1 MHPNRCRVLALLPL
15 LLAGLAWPAAQAQ
28 TIDLGSIKPSC
39 NGPFSY
45 EDASGKCQKVDTKL
59 AELDSADKCRG
70 PGLAFVSGKCTAP
83 AGKEPSP
90 VCGDALPDLVFKDK
104 KCVVERR
111 VPRSASADY
120 VGDCFDLYALPRD
133 DNKIGYPSGTSLKV
147 LSQKAIASDD
157 KELTVA
163 ESEGTGFL
171 SCGAKRGTVATTV
184 HASDLIAIGAKR
196 VGWAYGV
203 LAMPFKYYAHD
214 KSLGSGLAIG
224 PYFGRRWGT
233 PGSAYT
239 FAMAATI
246 GSVKGEVRDG
256 AGNITSTPDLQ
267 AFSLATGFMWD
278 ISKAQN
284 TKAFKIGVFV
294 GADVVSQD
302 NVVKYKHNRKPW
314 AAFQIGFD
322 FTDN

>member
-1 MHPNRCRVLALLPL
+1 MRERNALAAVTRVVAAL
-15 LLAGLAWPAAQAQ
+15 GGGAASAQ
-28 TIDLGSIKPSC
+28 TIDLASIQPKC
-39 NGPFSY
+39 NAPFEY
-45 EDASGKCQKVDTKL
+45 DKAAGKCQKVD
-59 AELDSADKCRG
+59 AELAKLDTADKCKG
-70 PGLAFVSGKCTAP
+70 PGLAFDAGKCAAP
-83 AGKEPSP
+83 AGREPVP
-90 VCGDALPDLVFKDK
+90 VCGEALPDLVYKDK

-120 VGDCFDLYALPRD
+120 VGDCFRLVALPRD
-133 DNKIGYPSGTSLKV
+133 DNRIGYESGTTLKV

-163 ESEGTGFL
+163 PSEGTSMF
-171 SCGAKRGTVATTV
+171 SCEARRNTVATTV
-184 HASDLIAIGAKR
+184 NASDLIAVGADR

-203 LAMPFKYYAHD
+203 LAMPFKYHAHD
-214 KSLGSGLAIG
+214 KSFGAGVSIG

-239 FAMAATI
+239 FAVAATI

-267 AFSLATGFMWD
+267 AFSLASGFMWD

-284 TKAFKIGVFV
+284 TKAFKIGVFA

-302 NVVKYKHNRKPW
+302 NVVKYKNNRKPW
-314 AAFQIGFD
+314 VAFQIGFD
-322 FTDN
+322 FTDNN